1 MLYSTIVQRDETGLN
16 QIFNAAQEFEELNV
30 LEAILDCNFNKRKLE
45 QTLNLVRMYQMRLNI
60 ESAELVSFSE
70 SFIEQYATDNNKC
83 FRVALK
89 LVRKIGTTITGSMK
103 IFRKFCPIVRN
114 RLEGTFVPVLD
125 YTKLTSRKYSD
136 QFFGA
141 EVYTELVQT
150 LLHELVTF
158 FFHLVSV
165 LKVCKDMIRKEE
177 EVRGDFAKLKKIW
190 DKSCADVLKGVVE
203 ISNAFG
209 PVQLVSEEELQQRR
223 NNARPMSEWLGAEY
237 HNHDKNWIRKE
248 AYIQR
253 ILSGHVDG
261 LDETASQLWAHDHNW
276 GMTVCRT
283 MKQLDELGLGYK
295 KTKNKGKKGKYDSME
310 LVYFIKWSKVS
321 WVDENGKKVN
331 EENEKKFYLYFSKQY
346 KGEYELP
353 TWQAVCRQRAYCE
366 QVLTLDEM
374 TAAFE
379 KHLPKQE
386 SKV

>member
-1 MLYSTIVQRDETGLN
+1 MLYSTIVQRDEKGLN
-16 QIFNAAQEFEELNV
+16 QIYEAAQEFEELNV

-60 ESAELVSFSE
+60 ESAELVAFSE

-125 YTKLTSRKYSD
+125 YTKLTNRKYSD

-150 LLHELVTF
+150 LLHELATF
-158 FFHLVSV
+158 FYHLVSV

-190 DKSCADVLKGVVE
+190 DKSCAEVMKGVVE
-203 ISNAFG
+203 ISAAFG
-209 PVQLVSEEELQQRR
+209 SVQLVSEEELQQRR
-223 NNARPMSEWLGAEY
+223 RNARPMSEWLGAEY
-237 HNHDKNWIRKE
+237 HNHDKSWIRKE

-253 ILSGHVDG
+253 IIAGHIDG
-261 LDETASQLWAHDHNW
+261 LDETAAQLWAHDHDW
-276 GMTVCRT
+276 GIMVCRT
-283 MKQLDELGLGYK
+283 MKQLDELGLGFK
-295 KTKNKGKKGKYDSME
+295 KTKNKAKKGKYDSMD
-310 LVYFIKWSKVS
+310 LVFFIKWSKVS

-331 EENEKKFYLYFSKQY
+331 EENEKKFYLYFCKQY

-366 QVLTLDEM
+366 QELTLDEM

-379 KHLPKQE
+379 RHLPKQE
-386 SKV
+386 AKV